1 MKSKGE
7 KIIYKTIFFFK
18 FQKNNATI
26 IEWKVINTLRRLLQ
40 EKDGKN

>member
-7 KIIYKTIFFFK
+7 KISYKTIFFIE